1 MSFTNTIYAFSI
13 FRPVSASMTTTTCY
27 IPMWQLICIIAI
39 PFLVI
44 GATLVNI
51 VKWTVN
57 FTLSNVLMIQ
67 FFLFRGGIIIDAIGI
82 ANYEIWVLSFKYFN
96 KSSRSAL

>member
-44 GATLVNI
+44 GATL
-51 VKWTVN
+51 
-57 FTLSNVLMIQ
+57 
-67 FFLFRGGIIIDAIGI
+67 GGYHYRCHRNCQLRNMGFII
-82 ANYEIWVLSFKYFN
+82 
-96 KSSRSAL
+96 